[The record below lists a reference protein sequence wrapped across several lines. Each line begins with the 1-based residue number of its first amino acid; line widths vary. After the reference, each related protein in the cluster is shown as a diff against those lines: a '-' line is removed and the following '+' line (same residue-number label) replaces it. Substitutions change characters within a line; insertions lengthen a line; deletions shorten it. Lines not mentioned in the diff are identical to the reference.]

1 MRSSA
6 FLAVLIVSGVLFGPS
21 TGLRESR
28 AQWEEIA
35 PIIRGQNY
43 AAPNFAGQQGY
54 VGQPPVVYFD
64 QDPSTAIMGP
74 PPAGTPGQ
82 VMGGYGATNANC
94 VPMGMGS
101 SQYIGVFGEF
111 LYLHPRGA
119 DVAFGVPQDGTG
131 GLGTVPVGEVGIATI
146 GYTPAFRAGGFF
158 TIGEDALVE
167 LTYSHFDSNSTT
179 TISATAPNVIN
190 PLTLFPGTFNAGFT
204 AESATAEYGINFQF
218 IDADYMVMACN
229 CDQFWLGYLLG
240 ARYAELGQ
248 EFTATY
254 PFAAPDGTTTLD
266 TNIDFTGVGMRFG
279 VLGERVL
286 FQNTG
291 FRFYGSGIA
300 NLLVGTFDATYTQTN
315 QFNGVEA
322 AVSISE
328 TRIVPVVDLEL
339 GLAWLGP
346 KGHFRLSAGYMV
358 SAWFNAVTT
367 PEWIASVQ
375 NRTFSPG
382 SDVLT
387 FDGLTARA
395 QLAF

>member
-1 MRSSA
+1 MA
-6 FLAVLIVSGVLFGPS
+6 
-21 TGLRESR
+21 
-28 AQWEEIA
+28 
-35 PIIRGQNY
+35 
-43 AAPNFAGQQGY
+43 
-54 VGQPPVVYFD
+54 
-64 QDPSTAIMGP
+64 
-74 PPAGTPGQ
+74 
-82 VMGGYGATNANC
+82 GYGATSTALYPC
-94 VPMGMGS
+94 GMGS
-101 SQYIGVFGEF
+101 SQYIGGFGEF

-131 GLGTVPVGEVGIATI
+131 LGGVPVGEVGTASI

-158 TIGEDALVE
+158 TIGDDALVE
-167 LTYSHFDSNSTT
+167 LTYTHFDSQSTT
-179 TISATAPNVIN
+179 NISTTAPNVIN

-204 AESATAEYGINFQF
+204 AEAATAEYGINFQL

-229 CDQFWLGYLLG
+229 CDQFWLGYLVG

-254 PFAAPDGTTTLD
+254 PFAPPDGTTTLN
-266 TNIDFTGVGMRFG
+266 TNIDFTGAGMRFG
-279 VLGERVL
+279 ILGERVL
-286 FQNTG
+286 FQNSG
-291 FRFYGSGIA
+291 LRFYGTGVA
-300 NLLVGTFDATYTQTN
+300 NLLVGKFDASYTQTN
-315 QFNGVEA
+315 QFNGLEA
-322 AVSISE
+322 AASISE

-339 GLAWLGP
+339 GIAWLGP